1 MKNHE
6 KFLGL
11 YNDLDDILRKKY
23 HNNDRTSSMFVKFV
37 SDLNHTGSQQY
48 IAVAKKLNMIRI
60 IRNNLIHELDMNKD
74 NFIEITNDT
83 IKFLEDL
90 IKLLSNPKRAR
101 EIAKPIES
109 AYTVKS
115 YAPMKVTDLIRKMRE
130 KGFTQVPILDDNM
143 ILKGVFSPNVVFE
156 YISNNPKTDISE
168 LMLKDIKDLCAI
180 SKHFSETYLF
190 IRESLDEETID
201 DLFMENLNG
210 NKKPA
215 MIFVTK
221 NGQPNEKVEGIIV
234 LKDLLNSSLD
244 SDIFKCN

>member
-1 MKNHE
+1 
-6 KFLGL
+6 
-11 YNDLDDILRKKY
+11 
-23 HNNDRTSSMFVKFV
+23 MFVKFV

-130 KGFTQVPILDDNM
+130 KGFTQVPLLDDNNV
-143 ILKGVFSPNVVFE
+143 LKGVFSPNVVFE
-156 YISNNPKTDISE
+156 YISANPNADFSSIT
-168 LMLKDIKDLCAI
+168 LKEIKDLCAI
-180 SKHFSETYLF
+180 SKHFSESYIF
-190 IRESLDEETID
+190 IPERMIEEDID
-201 DLFMENLNG
+201 DLFTENLNT

-221 NGQPNEKVEGIIV
+221 NGQANEKVEGIIV
-234 LKDLLNSSLD
+234 LKDLLTNTLD
-244 SDIFKCN
+244 SQVFKE